1 MALIEIR
8 NVYKIFG
15 TGRAQ
20 ETALDLARAGVEKN
34 DLLIETGCTL
44 GLKDVSLSVERGETF
59 VVMGLSG
66 SGKSTLIRHINRLI
80 DPTAGKI
87 LVDERDV
94 LELSP
99 EELLAFR
106 RGAVSMVFQRFAL
119 FPHMTVMEN
128 VGYGLEVQG
137 MELVQR
143 RRRAMRWIEDVGL
156 IGYESAYPAQ
166 LSGGMQQRVGLARAL
181 CTDPEILLMDEPFS
195 ALDPLIRKQMQEHL
209 IALQRDLKKT
219 IVFITHDLRR
229 GAQAGRSR
237 RDSQRRR
244 GRPDRRARGD
254 SAQPGHRL
262 RARVRARREAGP
274 RGDGGFDHDAA
285 GRRRD
290 RADRLARYRASGH
303 AVQVHRERCPAAR
316 GGRGGRRRGRRL
328 PENPGCADW
337 RIIPGKSRGTPLSA

>member
-15 TGRAQ
+15 AGRALD
-20 ETALDLARAGVEKN
+20 TALELARAGVEKN
-34 DLLIETGCTL
+34 DVLVETGCTL
-44 GLKDVSLSVERGETF
+44 GLKDVSLSVDRGETF

-80 DPTAGKI
+80 DPTTGRI
-87 LVDERDV
+87 LVDEKDV
-94 LELSP
+94 LEFSP

-119 FPHMTVMEN
+119 FPHMTVLEN

-137 MELVQR
+137 TEHAER

-156 IGYESAYPAQ
+156 IGYENAYPAQ

-219 IVFITHDLRR
+219 IVFITHDLDEALKLGDHVAILKGGVVDQIGEPEEILLNPATDYVREFV
-229 GAQAGRSR
+229 
-237 RDSQRRR
+237 RDVKR
-244 GRPDRRARGD
+244 GRVVTAGSIMTPPGGD
-254 SAQPGHRL
+254 ATGPTVSRDTVLQDMLPKCIGSDAPL
-262 RARVRARREAGP
+262 RVV
-274 RGDGGFDHDAA
+274 DAA
-285 GRRRD
+285 GAVVGAVSRKTLLRGL
-290 RADRLARYRASGH
+290 ADH
-303 AVQVHRERCPAAR
+303 T
-316 GGRGGRRRGRRL
+316 
-328 PENPGCADW
+328 
-337 RIIPGKSRGTPLSA
+337 GKK